1 MSLRRLLAATL
12 LLLVVSACGGETATP
27 AGPTAGPT
35 PTGVAGID
43 PASLPACDYPAK
55 ADLPKWFP
63 DDLPLPPGSYATENL
78 DAVQGYRRVLLVVQ
92 RTLADFQD
100 FVLQRFPDEG
110 WVVGRGDT
118 EPGEV
123 DLQFSR
129 APSVGAFR
137 ALDQFCRPGFVLVL
151 MIYAPDRAAIQA
163 PVPIT
168 PNPNATP
175 IG

>member
-1 MSLRRLLAATL
+1 MPLRRSLTAAVALALA
-12 LLLVVSACGGETATP
+12 ACGGGSTTP
-27 AGPTAGPT
+27 AAPTVGPT
-35 PTGVAGID
+35 PTGIAGID
-43 PASLPACDYPAK
+43 PASLPECEYP
-55 ADLPKWFP
+55 DRISFPSWFP
-63 DDLPLPPGSYATENL
+63 EDLPLPPGSYAAEKLT
-78 DAVQGYRRVLLVVQ
+78 AVQGYRRSLLVVQ
-92 RTLADFQD
+92 RSLAEFQD
-100 FVLQRFPDEG
+100 FVLDRFPQEG

-151 MIYAPDRAAIQA
+151 MIFAPDREAIEA
-163 PVPIT
+163 PPPIS
-168 PNPNATP
+168 PNPGASP